1 MGKSASITPLKRI
14 RFLSG
19 TRACECAAVLGKSR
33 STYSLMENGHRPVRV
48 EHAILL
54 SKFLD
59 VPIEKLF
66 AKDRG
71 DGAK

>member
-1 MGKSASITPLKRI
+1 MSKSNITPLKRI

-54 SKFLD
+54 SKFLN
-59 VPIEKLF
+59 VPVEKLF
-66 AKDRG
+66 GKVRG
-71 DGAK
+71 NGSK